1 MNPTL
6 QKPDI
11 ISVLEKEGFELKQQA
26 RNFVCPCPFHN
37 EKTPSF
43 IVSPERQRFKCFG
56 CGEYGDVIDFIMK
69 FKSLPFNGA
78 ISYLGISDMYT
89 PIIKNPQETRRH
101 ESVIKFSRWCE
112 NYSKLLCEILRL
124 CNKIVLQ
131 VKTPENFELTGI
143 EEVCLQKEIYAH
155 QLSILSSN
163 DDETKFRLFKEV
175 MNYA

>member
-1 MNPTL
+1 MITAL
-6 QKPDI
+6 AKPDI
-11 ISVLEKEGFELKQQA
+11 VAVLEREGIELKQKGL
-26 RNFVCPCPFHN
+26 NFWAGCPLHS
-37 EKTPSF
+37 ERTPSF
-43 IVSPERQRFKCFG
+43 CVDSKRQLFKCFS

-101 ESVIKFSRWCE
+101 ELVIKFSRWCG
-112 NYSKLLCEILRL
+112 NYSKLLCEMLRL
-124 CNKIVLQ
+124 CNQIVLQ
-131 VKTPENFELTGI
+131 VKTPENFELTGL

-175 MNYA
+175 MGYD